1 MKIYWAGSF
10 TVVDEFLITNHGN
23 RLVTFAYPNDIK
35 KYISTIIKSK
45 PLIKQNIIIDSGAFS
60 VWNKGDYI
68 NLQDYIEFLIQFKKN
83 YSHYFNTMRFV
94 TLDVIPGEKNKVPT
108 NKQKDDAAKKGLDN
122 LYEMLRTFKY
132 NELIHVY
139 HMYENSKYIDKILEN
154 IDYIGISPANDASS
168 KTKKNWLTEVFDY
181 LPVVKTHGFAVTA
194 LGLIKEFPWYSVD
207 STSFI
212 LSASMGSIMT
222 KWGNFNIS
230 IESGK
235 SVLNADP
242 AVQQGIKKYIKE
254 MGMNDN
260 DLYVDYKSRYKFNA
274 LYMINLQKQLN
285 ESGKGIMQKYT
296 KSQLNLF

>member
-10 TVVDEFLITNHGN
+10 TVVDEFLIANHGN

-35 KYISTIIKSK
+35 KYITTIIKSK

-68 NLQDYIEFLIQFKKN
+68 NLQDYIDFLIQFKKK
-83 YSHYFNTMRFV
+83 YSHYFNAMRFV

-108 NKQKDDAAKKGLDN
+108 NKQREDAAKKGLDN
-122 LYEMLRTFKY
+122 LYAMLRTFKHD
-132 NELIHVY
+132 ELIHVY
-139 HMYENSKYIDKILEN
+139 HMYENYKYIDKILEN
-154 IDYIGISPANDASS
+154 IDYIGISPANDATSR
-168 KTKKNWLTEVFDY
+168 TKKNWLTEVFDY
-181 LPVVKTHGFAVTA
+181 LPIVKTHGFAVTA

-212 LSASMGSIMT
+212 LSAAMGSIMT

-242 AVQQGIKKYIKE
+242 AVKQGIKKYIKE

-260 DLYVDYKSRYKFNA
+260 DLYVDYKSRYRFNA

-285 ESGKGIMQKYT
+285 ESGKSIMQKYT
-296 KSQLNLF
+296 KSQLNIF